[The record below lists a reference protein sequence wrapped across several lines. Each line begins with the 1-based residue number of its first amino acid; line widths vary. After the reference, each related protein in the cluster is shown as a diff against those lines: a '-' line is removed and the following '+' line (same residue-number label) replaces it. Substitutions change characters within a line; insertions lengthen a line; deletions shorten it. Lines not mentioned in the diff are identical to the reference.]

1 VKHAE
6 ARADAPPACAATQA
20 SGTHWLVY
28 IIQASEGSLYT
39 GVTTDIERRFR
50 EHASGK
56 RGARFFRSRKPERVV
71 YLEPG
76 HTRSSA
82 CRREAEIKRLDRARK
97 LALLSARP

>member
-1 VKHAE
+1 VKLPGGALGQQQ
-6 ARADAPPACAATQA
+6 APLPAASAA
-20 SGTHWLVY
+20 HWQVY
-28 IIQASEGSLYT
+28 IIETDEGSLYT

-56 RGARFFRSRKPERVV
+56 RGARYFRARKPQRVV

-97 LALLSARP
+97 LALISARP